1 MNASLPELRVDPLTG
16 LRVLVAGD
24 RAGRPGGLPVPEE
37 PPPIDDAND
46 PFAEGQETRT
56 PLEVWSDR
64 PDGGEANTPGWQ
76 VRSVPNLYP
85 ALAQKFADGGGM
97 HDVEG
102 QNDDVN
108 AAGSDLTGDQL
119 FAQGVAYGDHEVI
132 VNSPRQ
138 VQSLGELGEDELRA
152 ALAGWASRM
161 RTHRDNPAVAY
172 PHLCVNEGKMAGA
185 SLPHTHAQ
193 LYVLPFVPELVERE
207 RVRMRDHFERGG
219 ITLMQDLADRELVD
233 GGRLVAQDDDAVLL
247 CPFAAATPY
256 RMWIVPRRAEER
268 FEMSEHRGA
277 ALLHRA
283 FAALH
288 DALGGRPALNLWVR
302 TSPAG
307 CEGEGFGWRIEI
319 APRLGQPAG
328 MELGTGVHINAVPP
342 ETSAAA
348 LREAIR

>member
-1 MNASLPELRVDPLTG
+1 MDPLTG

-37 PPPIDDAND
+37 PPPIDSAND
-46 PFAEGQETRT
+46 PFAEGRETRT

-64 PDGGEANTPGWQ
+64 PEGGEANTPGWR

-85 ALAQKFADGGGM
+85 ALAQEFSSGNGSRG
-97 HDVEG
+97 
-102 QNDDVN
+102 
-108 AAGSDLTGDQL
+108 AAGEHDDASGGPCDEL
-119 FAQGVAYGDHEVI
+119 FTRSVAFGDHEVI

-138 VQSLGELGEDELRA
+138 VQSLGELSKNELHA

-161 RTHRDNPAVAY
+161 RTHRETPAVAY
-172 PHLCVNEGKMAGA
+172 PHLCVNEGKQAGA

-207 RVRMRDHFERGG
+207 RARMREHFERGG
-219 ITLMQDLADRELVD
+219 IALMRELAEREIAD
-233 GGRLVAQDDDAVLL
+233 GRRVVAQDDYAVLL

-256 RMWIVPRRAEER
+256 RMWIVPRQTEER
-268 FEMSEHRGA
+268 FELSDHRGA
-277 ALLHRA
+277 ELLHQA
-283 FAALH
+283 FAALSE
-288 DALGGRPALNLWVR
+288 ALGGRPALNLWVR
-302 TSPAG
+302 TAPAG
-307 CEGEGFGWRIEI
+307 CEGEGFCWRIEI

-342 ETSAAA
+342 EISAAA
-348 LREAIR
+348 LREAIV